1 MNFTTMHTPKWVS
14 SKITGKSLRGG
25 TVNVLPLVLK
35 HKRLRALA
43 NYKMRK
49 DRITYHIQ
57 IICLDKADAVEVRE
71 LNRNH
76 LRKKAKQGLGDGISI
91 LSHRELPNGVM
102 PPSKVPS
109 PSNQK
114 AEVAL

>member
-1 MNFTTMHTPKWVS
+1 MHIPKWVS

-25 TVNVLPLVLK
+25 TANVLPLVLK

-57 IICLDKADAVEVRE
+57 VICLDKADAIEVRE
-71 LNRNH
+71 MNRNH
-76 LRKKAKQGLGDGISI
+76 LREKAKQGLGNGISI

-102 PPSKVPS
+102 PPIKVPS

-114 AEVAL
+114 ADVAV

>member
-71 LNRNH
+71 MNRNH
-76 LRKKAKQGLGDGISI
+76 HRKKATQGLGDGISI

-102 PPSKVPS
+102 PPIKVPS